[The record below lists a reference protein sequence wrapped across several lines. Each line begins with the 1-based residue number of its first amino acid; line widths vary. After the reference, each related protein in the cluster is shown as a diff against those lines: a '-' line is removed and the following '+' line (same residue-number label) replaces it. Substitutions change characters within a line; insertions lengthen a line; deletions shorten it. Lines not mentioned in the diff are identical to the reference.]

1 MTEKKISEIP
11 MQELIPQRPPFV
23 MVARLTAFDP
33 VVTRTELAIEDD
45 NIFVENGFLTA
56 SGVTENIAQT
66 CAARMGYINLMNSQT
81 VKLGFIGAIRNLEIH
96 RLPRAG
102 ETIETTIEVREEVF
116 GMTLV
121 DATVYAGSDLIA
133 TSEMKIAL
141 SGIDAQ

>member
-23 MVARLTAFDP
+23 MVDRLTAFDP